1 MKEMLEKLAGK
12 RPDEEDGDKHA
23 HAKMQVLHELRNMA
37 MGMMGDKVKGKLPH
51 EMHEVDVQ
59 APDRES
65 LQAGLGLAQHMTG
78 PHDSA
83 TGPKGPPSS
92 LSADKDSSFGEHL
105 DSKLPHKGSNG
116 SAMDAAA
123 EDVHEQT
130 EHGRGEPEG
139 DEGEPDQEMLNPHR
153 NSTTEDDGDDMYG
166 DMDHEELDQHIEH
179 LKKLKQAKMMKR

>member
-1 MKEMLEKLAGK
+1 MKHMLDRLSGK
-12 RPDEEDGDKHA
+12 ADDGDENAHA
-23 HAKMQVLHELRNMA
+23 EAKMQVLHELRNMA
-37 MGMMGDKVKGKLPH
+37 MGMMGDKVKGKMPGH

-65 LQAGLGLAQHMTG
+65 LQAGLGLAQHLTG
-78 PHDSA
+78 PHDAA

-92 LSADKDSSFGEHL
+92 LDAQKIKSN
-105 DSKLPHKGSNG
+105 SKLPHMASNG
-116 SAMDAAA
+116 SPMDSEA
-123 EDVHEQT
+123 EDVEEQT

-139 DEGEPDQEMLNPHR
+139 HEGEPDQQMLNPHR
-153 NSTTEDDGDDMYG
+153 DSSTEDDGDDMYG